1 MIILINITCLF
12 SITTWKLKI
21 MGGIKEIKNILSE
34 LRNSIDSLTKELHL
48 TNITIKESLQT
59 TSDTIKEMSK
69 ALESTMKTMSDLT
82 IQMNIRE
89 TILKSLGIDGLIP
102 DFLKKKK

>member
-1 MIILINITCLF
+1 MA
-12 SITTWKLKI
+12 
-21 MGGIKEIKNILSE
+21 GIKEIKNELSE
-34 LRNSIDSLTKELHL
+34 LRKSIDKLTEELHG

-59 TSDTIKEMSK
+59 TSQSIKELTK
-69 ALESTMKTMSDLT
+69 ALETTMKAMSDLT

-89 TILKSLGIDGLIP
+89 TIFKSLGIDGLIP